1 MSTRI
6 KYTDEPIGP
15 VRVVPDF
22 LPPPEELAF
31 REEAVK
37 ITIVLSKRSVEFFK
51 AEARRH
57 NIQYQK
63 MIRRLLDRY
72 AERYATSGAVAPP
85 RSPRRRAAG

>member
-6 KYTDEPIGP
+6 KYTDEPLGP
-15 VRVVPDF
+15 MTVIPDF
-22 LPPPEELAF
+22 LPPPEELVF

-37 ITIVLSKRSVEFFK
+37 VTIALSKRSVEFFK

-72 AERYATSGAVAPP
+72 TEHYATPGAITLP
-85 RSPRRRAAG
+85 RPSRRHAAE